1 MRDQKLLRSFCSVQN
16 YQNRMNHDSFNN
28 QHMEIA
34 QENEDEDLNC
44 KAVFDL
50 NWSHDGT
57 VIAAGIEKQVVM
69 LDINQIFST
78 PIESLLNQQNLLE
91 NDYEN
96 QVMHSTMKNQNNI
109 QNQQISSSI

>member
-1 MRDQKLLRSFCSVQN
+1 
-16 YQNRMNHDSFNN
+16 
-28 QHMEIA
+28 
-34 QENEDEDLNC
+34 
-44 KAVFDL
+44 
-50 NWSHDGT
+50 

-96 QVMHSTMKNQNNI
+96 
-109 QNQQISSSI
+109 